1 MEVVSLEELK
11 KNMEAVRMLE
21 RGLGAII
28 DGLKEGLSSGDR
40 FLAESALRALA
51 FLFTEAILELDT
63 PLIKSIHDGL
73 VDLLSANEGRGLLD
87 DVVKCM
93 DMLRIVA
100 YLIAIKE
107 PDRDLVSK
115 VVKSDYRMRIVEL
128 LYERRSLS
136 PTQIARELFPD
147 LYEMDERARRSK
159 LSLISQVLRGMEEDG
174 LIAHMADGKTR
185 IYFLTGKGFSVARS
199 LFERRVMSVSRL
211 NKLLNAVGKSL
222 RQRGYADLEEL
233 SRKLD
238 ISKEVLLDVLKS
250 PIFQDILYIHDNR
263 VGIKQGGVYEKV
275 LISIAASS
283 PDGLH
288 QVLNI
293 FREVLSQLPQDLPA
307 RAMVAKAVWQ
317 KHLKSQVPEVSGI

>member
-11 KNMEAVRMLE
+11 KNMEAVKMLE
-21 RGLGAII
+21 GGLGAII

-63 PLIKSIHDGL
+63 PLIKSIHDEL
-73 VDLLSANEGRGLLD
+73 VDLLSANEGGGLLD
-87 DVVKCM
+87 DVKKCM

-115 VVKSDYRMRIVEL
+115 VVKSDYRMRIAEL

-199 LFERRVMSVSRL
+199 LFEQRVMSVSRF
-211 NKLLNAVGKSL
+211 NKLLDEVRRSL
-222 RQRGYADLEEL
+222 RQRGYADVEEL
-233 SRKLD
+233 SRRLG
-238 ISKEVLLDVLKS
+238 ISKEVLLDVLK
-250 PIFQDILYIHDNR
+250 PIFR
-263 VGIKQGGVYEKV
+263 VEVEVKV
-275 LISIAASS
+275 LKAAVSMAASR
-283 PDGLH
+283 
-288 QVLNI
+288 
-293 FREVLSQLPQDLPA
+293 FEEVLPRLPQDLRAIVNYMMAACSLPP
-307 RAMVAKAVWQ
+307 RAMEVKAMWQ
-317 KHLKSQVPEVSGI
+317 KLSKKSGLEVSEI